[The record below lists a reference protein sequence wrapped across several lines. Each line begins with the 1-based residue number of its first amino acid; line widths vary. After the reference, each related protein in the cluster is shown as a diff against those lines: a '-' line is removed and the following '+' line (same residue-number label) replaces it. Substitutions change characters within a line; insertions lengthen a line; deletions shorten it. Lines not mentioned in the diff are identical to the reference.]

1 MGKTRY
7 FTTGSNDN
15 IVLPSNH
22 VNKFSN
28 PFTEQMLN
36 GAQNTSPGI
45 LNVQYEDVSTSS
57 FYRQKVTG
65 GDREIIVRDGKS
77 PTLGS
82 DGIVKY

>member
-1 MGKTRY
+1 
-7 FTTGSNDN
+7 
-15 IVLPSNH
+15 
-22 VNKFSN
+22 
-28 PFTEQMLN
+28 MLN